1 MNHLKRLFLKEG
13 PPMTTEHQLDSAEGK
28 ELLMP
33 ANAMWW
39 CFTLLPDNVQIMVL
53 APSFLSR

>member
-1 MNHLKRLFLKEG
+1 
-13 PPMTTEHQLDSAEGK
+13 MTTEHQLDSAEGK